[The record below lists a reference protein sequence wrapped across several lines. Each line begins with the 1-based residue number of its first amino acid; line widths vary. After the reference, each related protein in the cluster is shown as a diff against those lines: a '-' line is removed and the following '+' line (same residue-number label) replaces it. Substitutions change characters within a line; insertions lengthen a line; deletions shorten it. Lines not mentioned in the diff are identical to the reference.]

1 MKKRWIIYAL
11 SLVVISLSS
20 VGCMVGPDYS
30 RPETVA
36 GQSDGFVHADGH
48 NQDVN
53 DVNDMDRWW
62 EQFGDPITVSLVRE
76 ALEKNYDLKA
86 AAARVI
92 QAQAAMAEASGRR
105 WPDVSYSLGRD
116 RSKVSFDLG
125 DFAGGGRLSFISE
138 TWQQALTVNYILD
151 VFGKLKRAERAAW
164 ADVLAAGA
172 NGQVLTNAMIANVIN
187 ARISIAT
194 IQHQLALAKANTESL
209 QKTLEIVER
218 RYELGLVGP
227 VDTRL
232 AREQVA
238 ASKAGEPAIELSL
251 IQARNALDVLLARPP
266 GSSGNLPGTL
276 SDLPDLAPV
285 PIGIPASL
293 LDRRP
298 DVKAAELA
306 LRSANEMIGVSI
318 AGLYPD
324 LTLTGNYG
332 ASANR
337 WRDIWHGFSETYSL
351 TMGLA
356 QPIFRGGQIRA
367 QIKGAKARY
376 AELAATYNS
385 AVLTA
390 MKEVEDALATE
401 QSLQTQLTYVQDR
414 LTEAKA
420 AEELSRQ
427 RYQQGIEGILTVLQ
441 SERSRRVAEEQLI
454 AIRGQIWTTRV
465 NLYLALGG
473 DWVDREKTDDGRRMT
488 DGKKQKTEAR
498 NQKTEAGPLPTS

>member
-1 MKKRWIIYAL
+1 MKKRL
-11 SLVVISLSS
+11 SFVLGLFLVGMCVIST
-20 VGCMVGPDYS
+20 GCMVGPDYS

-36 GQSDGFVHADGH
+36 DQTEGFVHAEGH

-92 QAQAAMAEASGRR
+92 QAQAAMAEAHGRR
-105 WPDVSYSLGRD
+105 WPDASYSLGRD

-125 DFAGGGRLSFISE
+125 AFAGGRLSFISE

-172 NGQVLTNAMIANVIN
+172 NEQVMTNAMIANVIN
-187 ARISIAT
+187 ARTSIAT
-194 IQHQLALAKANTESL
+194 IQRQLAFAKANTESL

-251 IQARNALDVLLARPP
+251 IQARHALDVLLARPP
-266 GSSGNLPGTL
+266 GSSEDLPDM
-276 SDLPDLAPV
+276 SEDLPDLTPV
-285 PIGIPASL
+285 PIGIPGSL
-293 LDRRP
+293 LARRP
-298 DVKAAELA
+298 DVKAAEFA
-306 LRSANEMIGVSI
+306 LRSANETIGVSI

-324 LTLTGNYG
+324 LTLTGSYG
-332 ASANR
+332 ASASR
-337 WRDIWHGFSETYSL
+337 WRDIWHGFTETYSL
-351 TMGLA
+351 SMGLA
-356 QPIFRGGQIRA
+356 QPVFKGGQIRA

-376 AELAATYNS
+376 AELAAAYNS
-385 AVLTA
+385 TVLTA
-390 MKEVEDALATE
+390 MKEVEDALAAE
-401 QSLQTQLTYVQDR
+401 QSLQTQLKYVRER

-441 SERSRRVAEEQLI
+441 SERSRRAAEEQLI
-454 AIRGQIWTTRV
+454 GIKGQIWTTRV

-473 DWVDREKTDDGRRMT
+473 DWVDQETADDGKQMTDDRR
-488 DGKKQKTEAR
+488 KKTESETRA
-498 NQKTEAGPLPTS
+498 KG